1 MEVIDIIILIFIA
14 LGAIGGFKAGFFKKT
29 VDFVGMFV
37 VVILAFYLK
46 NYVSAFMYTYLPF
59 FNFGGLFKGLEVIN
73 ILLYEVIAF
82 IIIFS
87 LLLIILR
94 VLLLITGIIEKIL
107 KATIILSIPSK
118 ILGLIVGAIEM
129 YVYIFIVLVV
139 VTLPI
144 FNLSFLRESKTVD
157 FILNNTL
164 VLSPMSEEIVDTYDD
179 VYEIVDNKN
188 DKTSEEL
195 NTEILKVLLDRKFI
209 TKEMAGKLVDDN
221 KLHISDESIIK

>member
-14 LGAIGGFKAGFFKKT
+14 LGAIAGFKAGFFKKT
-29 VDFVGMFV
+29 VDFVGMLIV
-37 VVILAFYLK
+37 VVLAFYLK
-46 NYVSAFMYTYLPF
+46 NYVSAVMYTYLPF
-59 FNFGGLFKGLEVIN
+59 FNFNGLFKGVEVIN

-82 IIIFS
+82 TIIFS
-87 LLLIILR
+87 LLLVILR

-118 ILGLIVGAIEM
+118 ILGMIVGAVEM
-129 YVYIFIVLVV
+129 YVYIFVILVV

-144 FNLSFLRESKTVD
+144 FNLSFLRESKAVD

-164 VLSPMSEEIVDTYDD
+164 VLSSMSEEIVSTYDD
-179 VYEIVDNKN
+179 VYEIAVNRN

-195 NTEILKVLLDRKFI
+195 NTEILKVLIEKNII
-209 TKEMAGKLVDDN
+209 TKESAGKLVDDN
-221 KLHISDESIIK
+221 KLHLSDESIIQ